1 LVRGR
6 QEKTVHAHRYR
17 IIVCGRLGQVYWE
30 AFSGLQVK
38 PSGAYTT
45 LTGDLDQAAL
55 HGVLDRIL
63 ALALELVEITRLPS
77 PATDGWIESQTA

>member
-1 LVRGR
+1 VR
-6 QEKTVHAHRYR
+6 AHRYR

-30 AFSGLQVK
+30 AFGGLQVK

-63 ALALELVEITRLPS
+63 TLALELELVEITRLP
-77 PATDGWIESQTA
+77 PPDADGLLES

>member
-1 LVRGR
+1 VVRGR
-6 QEKTVHAHRYR
+6 QEKAVRVHRYR

-30 AFSGLQVK
+30 AFGGLQVK

-63 ALALELVEITRLPS
+63 ALALELVEITRLP
-77 PATDGWIESQTA
+77 PAAGGWIESQTA